1 MKKFLLSIFAVM
13 LAVFSVQAE
22 EVSGTITFKTSSSDS
37 SSAATTSN
45 FVTGQVKENGGFTL
59 KCTATSYCYTG
70 KSGLKMSSSSK
81 NGTFT
86 LGLGGTYNVKS
97 ITVNALRW
105 KSSEAAT
112 IKVNSSSAKSLTDT
126 AKDYVFEVNSEISQI
141 KLDVTKRVYI
151 CSVTIIYEVAG
162 EGGEDDVETVAT
174 PTFNPASG
182 ATFTDNLQVK
192 ISTTTEGATIYY
204 TLNGGEKQS
213 APSPVTVNIT
223 ETTTIA
229 AYAIKADCEDSE
241 EITAKYTKVTPI
253 SIAAARKACTAEG
266 AQVVMDLSGAQVV
279 GVGGSN
285 VFVQKDGVG
294 ICLYKSNPTYK
305 AGGVFAN
312 GSYVSGVAKLYNGLH
327 EITDYTVTT
336 SGVTTTEIEKNV
348 VSIADVTVDNSCTYV
363 TFENV
368 TFEGGNIVSGEYKL
382 AYYDT
387 FKYIDGSKLPTTP
400 CTVTGVLSVYNG
412 LQILPL
418 EIAAGPA
425 QLPALSVEGAES
437 ANEAVEVFLNSP
449 LVITPV
455 DGSTVTYTMGT
466 NEAVEIDSETEALFD
481 CEGVVA
487 LTVVAEQKF
496 YTSSEKTYYYNV
508 VESTVPCT
516 VSFSVNGEVVGAETV
531 NLGSLLETAPEVSA
545 PEGLEFLGWT
555 EDEEAMDVVEF
566 PYLVNENVTLYAVY
580 SVIAASSTS
589 WNLVEDADDINAG
602 DEIIIAAANKNTAL
616 GAMSGKYH
624 TAVDVVQSNDKKVL
638 TNIGKAKVLNVGKNG
653 DYYTF
658 SYDSNYL
665 YWTSE
670 NTLQT
675 AKTVDKKSSWTIEI
689 SNGIAEISNANTSA
703 RLLQYNASSPRFACY
718 TGTQQNLRIYK
729 KTAVVV
735 TTIKYHTLS
744 VSAAGWATLYLDFAA
759 AIPAE
764 VEAYTVTEVNN
775 GYVTLTQVE
784 GVLPANTGIIVKAD
798 EDDYNFVASTGA
810 AADVTGNLLSGTT
823 KDTVIE
829 NAAYVLGIKDGIVGL
844 YTATTNGYAEGTFL
858 NNANKAYL
866 PKSAG
871 MNAASYSFRF
881 GEGTTGINEVKGENA
896 EVKAI
901 YDLTGRRVEAITA
914 PGIYIVGGKKVLVK

>member
-13 LAVFSVQAE
+13 LSVFSVQAE
-22 EVSGTITFKTSSSDS
+22 DAKLTFDNTSKRKEFSTTKQVWVENGITFTNNKASSGTNVANYSKPVRLYQGSQIIVECSLGNITKIVFDCNSNSYATDLKNSIGSNATASSDKVTVTLDGS
-37 SSAATTSN
+37 SNSFTVAKLSK
-45 FVTGQVKENGGFTL
+45 QVRMDALTV
-59 KCTATSYCYTG
+59 
-70 KSGLKMSSSSK
+70 
-81 NGTFT
+81 
-86 LGLGGTYNVKS
+86 TYNVS
-97 ITVNALRW
+97 
-105 KSSEAAT
+105 
-112 IKVNSSSAKSLTDT
+112 
-126 AKDYVFEVNSEISQI
+126 
-141 KLDVTKRVYI
+141 
-151 CSVTIIYEVAG
+151 
-162 EGGEDDVETVAT
+162 GGETTVAT
-174 PTFNPASG
+174 PTFNPADG
-182 ATFTDNLQVK
+182 AMFTDELSVT
-192 ISTTTEGATIYY
+192 ISTATDGATIHY
-204 TLNGGEKQS
+204 TLNDGAEQAGS
-213 APSPVTVNIT
+213 SPVTVNIT

-229 AYAIKADCEDSE
+229 AYAIKADCGDSE
-241 EITAKYTKVTPI
+241 EITATYTKVTPV
-253 SIAAARKACTAEG
+253 SIAAARKACTTNG

-305 AGGVFAN
+305 AGDVFAN

-336 SGVTTTEIEKNV
+336 SGVTTAEIEKNV

-368 TFEGGNIVSGEYKL
+368 TIVGGNVVSGEYKL

-425 QLPALSVEGAES
+425 QLPTLSIEGAEN

-455 DGSTVTYTMGT
+455 EGSTVTYIMGT
-466 NEAVEIDSETEALFD
+466 NEAVEIDSETETLFD

-516 VSFSVNGEVVGAETV
+516 VSFSVNGKVVGAETV

-580 SVIAASSTS
+580 SVIAASGTS
-589 WNLVEDADDINAG
+589 WNLVEDVDAINAG
-602 DEIIIAAANKNTAL
+602 DEIVIVGVSNTKNQAL
-616 GAMSGKYH
+616 GAMSNTSTKYH
-624 TAVDVVQSNDKKVL
+624 TVVNVELTADKKVL
-638 TNIGKAKVLNVGKNG
+638 TNIGDAKVLTVGKSNE
-653 DYYTF
+653 YYTF
-658 SYDSNYL
+658 SYGVNYL
-665 YWTSE
+665 YWSSGNSLATS
-670 NTLQT
+670 T
-675 AKTVDKKSSWTIEI
+675 TI
-689 SNGIAEISNANTSA
+689 SDNTSWA
-703 RLLQYNASSPRFACY
+703 IAIEKGVATITNKKDATRMLQYNATNTRFACY
-718 TGTQQNLRIYK
+718 LASSNQQNLRIYK

-744 VSAAGWATLYLDFAA
+744 VTAAGYATLYLDFAA

-775 GYVTLTQVE
+775 GYVTLTPVT

-829 NAAYVLGIKDGIVGL
+829 SAAYVLGIKDGIVGL

-881 GEGTTGINEVKGENA
+881 GEGITGINELKGENA

>member
-13 LAVFSVQAE
+13 LTMFSVQAE

-37 SSAATTSN
+37 NTAASTSN
-45 FVTGQVKENGGFTL
+45 FISGQVANKGGFTL
-59 KCTATSYCYTG
+59 SCTATSNCYTG
-70 KSGLKMSSSSK
+70 KSGLKMGSSSK

-97 ITVNALRW
+97 ITVKAVCW
-105 KSSEAAT
+105 KSSETAKLSVNGANAKT
-112 IKVNSSSAKSLTDT
+112 LTTSLANYTFDVNKEISSIKVDM
-126 AKDYVFEVNSEISQI
+126 
-141 KLDVTKRVYI
+141 TKRGYI
-151 CSVTIIYEVAG
+151 ASITIVYEVAG
-162 EGGEDDVETVAT
+162 EDDVEIVAA

-192 ISTTTEGATIYY
+192 ISTATDGATIHY
-204 TLNGGEKQS
+204 TLNDGAEQAGS
-213 APSPVTVNIT
+213 SPVTVNIT

-241 EITAKYTKVTPI
+241 EITATYTKVTPV
-253 SIAAARKACTAEG
+253 SIAEARKACTTNG

-305 AGGVFAN
+305 AGDVFAN
-312 GSYVSGVAKLYNGLH
+312 GSYVSGVAKLYKVLH

-336 SGVTTTEIEKNV
+336 SGVTTTEIEKNI

-368 TFEGGNIVSGEYKL
+368 TFDGGNIVSGENKL

-400 CTVTGVLSVYNG
+400 CTVTGVLSVFDG

-425 QLPALSVEGAES
+425 QLPTLSIEGAEN

-455 DGSTVTYTMGT
+455 DGSTVTYTMGI

-516 VSFSVNGEVVGAETV
+516 VSFSVNGKVVGAETV

-555 EDEEAMDVVEF
+555 EDEEAMNVVEF

-580 SVIAASSTS
+580 SVIAASGTS
-589 WNLVEDADDINAG
+589 WNLVEDAGDINAG
-602 DEIIIAAANKNTAL
+602 DEIVIVGVSNTKNQAL
-616 GAMSGKYH
+616 GAMSNTSTKYH
-624 TAVDVVQSNDKKVL
+624 TVVNVELTADKKVL
-638 TNIGKAKVLNVGKNG
+638 TNIGDAKVLTVGKSNE
-653 DYYTF
+653 YYTF
-658 SYDSNYL
+658 SYGVNYL
-665 YWTSE
+665 YWSSGNSLATSTTISD
-670 NTLQT
+670 N
-675 AKTVDKKSSWTIEI
+675 SSWAIAIEKGVATIT
-689 SNGIAEISNANTSA
+689 NKKVP
-703 RLLQYNASSPRFACY
+703 LLQPLRRRPTDTARPR
-718 TGTQQNLRIYK
+718 
-729 KTAVVV
+729 
-735 TTIKYHTLS
+735 
-744 VSAAGWATLYLDFAA
+744 
-759 AIPAE
+759 
-764 VEAYTVTEVNN
+764 TV
-775 GYVTLTQVE
+775 
-784 GVLPANTGIIVKAD
+784 
-798 EDDYNFVASTGA
+798 TGA
-810 AADVTGNLLSGTT
+810 ARYPS
-823 KDTVIE
+823 
-829 NAAYVLGIKDGIVGL
+829 
-844 YTATTNGYAEGTFL
+844 
-858 NNANKAYL
+858 
-866 PKSAG
+866 
-871 MNAASYSFRF
+871 
-881 GEGTTGINEVKGENA
+881 
-896 EVKAI
+896 
-901 YDLTGRRVEAITA
+901 
-914 PGIYIVGGKKVLVK
+914 

>member
-1 MKKFLLSIFAVM
+1 M

-37 SSAATTSN
+37 NTAASTSN
-45 FVTGQVKENGGFTL
+45 FISGQVANKGGFTL
-59 KCTATSYCYTG
+59 SCTATSYCYTG

-162 EGGEDDVETVAT
+162 EGGDVAETVAT

-204 TLNGGEKQS
+204 TLNGGEKQA
-213 APSPVTVNIT
+213 APSPVTVDIT

-229 AYAIKADCEDSE
+229 AYATKTDCEDSKGL
-241 EITAKYTKVTPI
+241 TATYTKVTPV
-253 SIAAARKACTAEG
+253 SIAEAREKCTAEG

-327 EITDYTVTT
+327 EIADYTVTT
-336 SGVTTTEIEKNV
+336 SGVTTAEIEKNV

-368 TFEGGNIVSGEYKL
+368 TFEGGNIVTGEYKL

-425 QLPALSVEGAES
+425 QLPTLSIEGAEN

-455 DGSTVTYTMGT
+455 EGSTVTYTMGI

-516 VSFSVNGEVVGAETV
+516 VSFSVNGKVVGAETV

-580 SVIAASSTS
+580 SVIAASGTS
-589 WNLVEDADDINAG
+589 WNLIEDAGDINAG

-624 TAVDVVQSNDKKVL
+624 TAVEVGQSSDKKAL
-638 TNIGKAKVLNVGKNG
+638 TNIGNAKVLNVGKNG

-665 YWTSE
+665 YWTSD

-675 AKTVDKKSSWTIEI
+675 TKTVDKKSSWTIEI

-784 GVLPANTGIIVKAD
+784 GVLPANTGVIVKAA
-798 EDDYNFVASTGA
+798 ERDYTFAYSAGTATV
-810 AADVTGNLLSGTT
+810 VEGNLLEGTAT
-823 KDTVIE
+823 AIE
-829 NAAYVLGIKDGIVGL
+829 IEAEAYVLGNVDGVGL
-844 YTATTNGYAEGTFL
+844 YKAKMTNGKWL

-866 PKSAG
+866 PASAVPANVKSL
-871 MNAASYSFRF
+871 SFRF
-881 GEGTTGINEVKGENA
+881 GEGTTGIEKVEIRNEKE
-896 EVKAI
+896 EI
-901 YDLTGRRVEAITA
+901 FDLCGRRVEKVTA
-914 PGIYIVGGKKVLVK
+914 PGIYIINGKKVLVK